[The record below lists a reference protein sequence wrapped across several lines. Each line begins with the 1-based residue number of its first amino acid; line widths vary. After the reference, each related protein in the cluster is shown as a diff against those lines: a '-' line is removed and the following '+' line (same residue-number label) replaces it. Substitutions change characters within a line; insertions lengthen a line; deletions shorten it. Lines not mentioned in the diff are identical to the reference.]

1 MMLNLFHN
9 DDFVFN
15 NPYEFPER
23 QGSQKAFSGEGD
35 FIPVRPGRNMW
46 ETNFVPDL
54 AAFELKEWKARGAG
68 GSNMMFVLA
77 DGTMHAHISQMP
89 VGTYKKA
96 HRHGPDFHVFAVTGQ
111 GYSLLWYDVAK
122 ELVRIDWQHG
132 VVFAPPD
139 QMFHQHFNTSPD
151 PARYL
156 AVAFGGLRYPF
167 TASKKH
173 VFMGMDVNVQDGGCQ
188 IEYEDQDRRIHDIF
202 LKELAKTGAKSKMGQ
217 FIDESGLRQRRRPDR
232 SRSAMHDL
240 EFDHLHYV
248 PDDEV
253 NEVAWATDNVELRT
267 VGIDI
272 GSSTSH
278 LMFSLVHLQRLGTAL
293 SSRFVVIK
301 RQVHV
306 AVADQADALPARLH
320 HRHRRPR
327 RVLRRLL
334 PPRAGRSRRRRLR
347 RRHPDRRGDQAAQR
361 ARHRRAVLGSVRN
374 LRLRLRRPSHGMPDG
389 GARLRRRRDVAR
401 HTATPCSMSTSAA
414 APPSSPGSRRARSSP
429 PSRSRSAAA

>member
-1 MMLNLFHN
+1 
-9 DDFVFN
+9 
-15 NPYEFPER
+15 
-23 QGSQKAFSGEGD
+23 
-35 FIPVRPGRNMW
+35 MW

-89 VGTYKKA
+89 VGTYKKG

-111 GYSLLWYDVAK
+111 GYSLLWYDIAK
-122 ELVRIDWQHG
+122 DLVRVDWQHG

-217 FIDESGLRQRRRPDR
+217 FIDETVYTTRRRPDR
-232 SRSAMHDL
+232 SKER
-240 EFDHLHYV
+240 
-248 PDDEV
+248 
-253 NEVAWATDNVELRT
+253 
-267 VGIDI
+267 
-272 GSSTSH
+272 
-278 LMFSLVHLQRLGTAL
+278 
-293 SSRFVVIK
+293 
-301 RQVHV
+301 
-306 AVADQADALPARLH
+306 DA
-320 HRHRRPR
+320 RPR
-327 RVLRRLL
+327 IRPPALRS
-334 PPRAGRSRRRRLR
+334 G
-347 RRHPDRRGDQAAQR
+347 
-361 ARHRRAVLGSVRN
+361 
-374 LRLRLRRPSHGMPDG
+374 
-389 GARLRRRRDVAR
+389 
-401 HTATPCSMSTSAA
+401 
-414 APPSSPGSRRARSSP
+414 
-429 PSRSRSAAA
+429 